1 MWRRTA
7 ALVLLT
13 TMFATV
19 GCVERRISVTTEPP
33 GALVWI
39 NDQEVGRTPLETN
52 FKFHGVYDVRVEL
65 DGYEPLSTSAKASA
79 PWYEYPVIDLFAEA
93 TPWTNRNTQEWHF
106 ELEER
111 LEGRVSPEE
120 LESGLIERAGEL
132 RGQLDDSESN

>member
-7 ALVLLT
+7 AI
-13 TMFATV
+13 ATIPLALI
-19 GCVERRISVTTEPP
+19 GCVERRISVTTEPS

-39 NDQEVGRTPLETN
+39 NDKEVGRTPLETN

-65 DGYEPLSTSAKASA
+65 EGYEPLVTHAGTKL
-79 PWYEYPVIDLFAEA
+79 PWYEYPVVDFFAEA
-93 TPWTNRNTQEWHF
+93 TPWTNHNTQEWHF

-120 LESGLIERAGEL
+120 LEAGMLGRANEL
-132 RGQLDDSESN
+132 RSQLDEPNQP